1 MKLTISQAPN
11 GIDQI
16 TFTSDSQSHYYQ
28 VMTSLC
34 ISIAGK
40 TLAEKIQNII
50 NGLEQCATK
59 KLKHGPQ
66 IRVDALREVENW
78 MAKNTVL
85 FGEKKPEKITEALL
99 LARKAYA
106 QAFSLNGAFL

>member
-1 MKLTISQAPN
+1 
-11 GIDQI
+11 
-16 TFTSDSQSHYYQ
+16 
-28 VMTSLC
+28 
-34 ISIAGK
+34 
-40 TLAEKIQNII
+40 
-50 NGLEQCATK
+50 
-59 KLKHGPQ
+59 
-66 IRVDALREVENW
+66 